1 MEKMTRE
8 QYIQETLNRA
18 NIAES
23 ESYRAKYWELAGKAL
38 GYLEP
43 EQVQNQN
50 IAIFQTISS
59 DMINFLKD
67 RKLIKEDFPTGN
79 IEFSTEKI
87 SFNSEVVK
95 DSSTEK

>member
-1 MEKMTRE
+1 MTRE
-8 QYIQETLNRA
+8 QYIEETLNRA

-23 ESYRAKYWELAGKAL
+23 ESYRAKYWELAGKAM

-59 DMINFLKD
+59 DMINFLKEK
-67 RKLIKEDFPTGN
+67 KLLDVDLPTRI
-79 IEFSTEKI
+79 IESSTEKI
-87 SFNSEVVK
+87 ETQPNT
-95 DSSTEK
+95 SSTGNTNG